1 MFINGDAYWVNILND
16 AVVTSNNNV
25 HSTIKMTLVDA
36 SNNPDKVRYPFN
48 FKNIK
53 LRKIT
58 MITGML
64 TNVAFSL
71 KYAVLTGIGNYLKIM
86 KFQKPNH

>member
-16 AVVTSNNNV
+16 AVATYNTNV
-25 HSTIKMTLVDA
+25 HSTIKMTPVDA

-53 LRKIT
+53 LRKLT
-58 MITGML
+58 MITGRL
-64 TNVAFSL
+64 TNVTFSL
-71 KYAVLTGIGNYLKIM
+71 KFAILIGIENYLKIM
-86 KFQKPNH
+86 KF